1 MKIVIVLPDDLFRAA
16 EDTARQLG
24 ISRGKLYA
32 RALECFLTREEESV
46 TAQLNEVYIKVP
58 AEIDPILMRM
68 QFDSLPRA
76 SW

>member
-16 EDTARQLG
+16 EDATRQLG

-32 RALECFLTREEESV
+32 RALECFLKREEESV